1 MSQQSD
7 ERALESAP
15 PTPEPARILPFERP
29 LSDLQRAIQWR
40 AQAANDRDRE
50 VDREI
55 KKPKPLKWLIIFL
68 LAMVPVVLIFGA
80 LDAFLRIY
88 YKMTDMYLSPSA
100 ETQPAPPQPEAL
112 VSPPGTV
119 LLLPYETET
128 MPSDSDHPN
137 ADQADAAADQPGIE
151 PAGDGAPPPQR

>member
-50 VDREI
+50 IDREI

-68 LAMVPVVLIFGA
+68 LAMLPVVAIFGA

-88 YKMTDMYLSPSA
+88 YKMTDMYLSPAA
-100 ETQPAPPQPEAL
+100 ETQPAPSQPEPL

-119 LLLPYETET
+119 LLQPYET
-128 MPSDSDHPN
+128 MPSDSDRPN
-137 ADQADAAADQPGIE
+137 ADQAGAAADQPG
-151 PAGDGAPPPQR
+151 DGARPPQR